1 MAIEF
6 IYTET
11 YHYHDTACIHYMCGP
26 ECFNL
31 TRSEVDD
38 NLEHESAEF
47 RAWILGTPA
56 VGDTFIGEGNDVVR
70 VQRVPDART
79 EREVQMD
86 DR

>member
-1 MAIEF
+1 MEIEF

-11 YHYHDTACIHYMCGP
+11 YHYHDTECIHSTHGP
-26 ECFNL
+26 ECFDL
-31 TRSEVDD
+31 ARAEVDD
-38 NLEHESAEF
+38 NLEHESDEF
-47 RAWILGTPA
+47 RAWILGNPA